1 MGRKI
6 QPARFGGATAA
17 EHQSMQYTGT
27 PSFKKG
33 AILIFAAGFVA
44 EGGADPTG
52 IVGVSNEDAESKPG
66 KGLSHDAAVVARTG
80 SVSEVT
86 VARANRNTVFSGR
99 MVNGGTDPVTP
110 VQADIGTAYG
120 LLKVANDWVVD
131 QTETVNTRLRI
142 VDIDIDN
149 KLVFF
154 KFLETAL
161 ATP

>member
-1 MGRKI
+1 M

-17 EHQSMQYTGT
+17 EHQSMAYTGT

-33 AILIFAAGFVA
+33 AVLIFAAGFIA

-52 IVGVSNEDAESKPG
+52 IVGVANEDAESKPG

-80 SVSEVT
+80 NVSEVT
-86 VARANRNTVFSGR
+86 VARANRSTVFSAR

-110 VQADIGTAYG
+110 VITDIGTAYG
-120 LLKVANDWVVD
+120 ILKSGNDWTVD
-131 QTETVNTRLRI
+131 QSDVVNTRVRI
-142 VDIDIDN
+142 TDIDIDN